1 MANLQIMSNEA
12 IQNKDIKLVIEINN
26 KKPIEL
32 EDLTKSLISFANE
45 FENYIAEHGQ
55 RKEDREA
62 KLYVKEIRTGSVILE
77 LVEFASKTA
86 IPFLENASTIIGF
99 AGHLKDAYNF
109 LMGKSTEKEPPIEF
123 TNTEYKDLSQIVNP
137 VANDNGS
144 QINISATVN
153 NHIENQIVINSL
165 EANALQN
172 IIEKALQQNKVP
184 ALEDDTKR
192 KVLLKWWQMRSDVKA
207 KAGNKGIIDELS
219 NKPMNIIFEDEKLN
233 EEMLHGDYNPNE
245 VAYVVDVKLQTVG
258 GKLVAYKVVRFHEVI
273 DLNEAS

>member
-1 MANLQIMSNEA
+1 MANFKIMSNEP
-12 IQNKDIKLVIEINN
+12 IQDKDIKLVIEILN
-26 KKPIEL
+26 KKPVEL
-32 EDLTKSLISFANE
+32 EDLTKSLVAFANQ
-45 FENYIAEHGQ
+45 FENYVSEHGQ

-62 KLYVKEIRTGSVILE
+62 KLYVKEIRTGSIILE
-77 LVEFASKTA
+77 LIEFASKTA

-109 LMGKSTEKEPPIEF
+109 IMGKYDKEKPIEI

-153 NHIENQIVINSL
+153 NHIENQIIINSL

-172 IIEKALQQNKVP
+172 IIEKAVQQNKTL
-184 ALEDDTKR
+184 ALEDDVKR
-192 KVLLKWWQMRSDVKA
+192 KVLLKWWQTRTDVKA
-207 KAGNKGIIDELS
+207 KAGNKGIIDEFS
-219 NKPMNIIFEDEKLN
+219 TKPINITFEDEKLN
-233 EEMLHGDYNPNE
+233 EEMLHGEYNPNE

-258 GKLVAYKVVRFHEVI
+258 GKLAAYKVVKFHEVI